1 MGRVFVVQE
10 SMKKVKG
17 EWQRIHD
24 LTPAL
29 TYGDIEILLDG
40 NRYLPITSQ
49 PIINELKRKLSTYND
64 DDYLLC
70 LGDPVAIGMSAVIA
84 SQRNYGKVTFLK
96 WDREQERYLKIP
108 CQF

>member
-1 MGRVFVVQE
+1 MAKVYVVQE

-17 EWQRIHD
+17 EWQRVHD

-29 TYGDIEILLDG
+29 TYGDIEILLAG

-49 PIINELKRKLSTYND
+49 PIISELRNKLREFSD
-64 DDYLLC
+64 DDFLLC
-70 LGDPVAIGMSAVIA
+70 LGDPVAIGMAAVIA
-84 SQRNYGKVTFLK
+84 SERNFGRVTFLK

-108 CQF
+108 CKF